1 MSLRLAS
8 TIGWL
13 INGCTL
19 KKNSDSSLRSF
30 VGDATILTSY
40 EILVEM
46 ILLSVPESFKLFRS
60 SLTLKLPPPFARRT
74 LFEVVIT
81 ESRTYTFWE
90 HAKLLRLFLSIG
102 FFLGFLSI

>member
-1 MSLRLAS
+1 M
-8 TIGWL
+8 
-13 INGCTL
+13 
-19 KKNSDSSLRSF
+19 
-30 VGDATILTSY
+30 TSY

-60 SLTLKLPPPFARRT
+60 SLTLKLPPPFTGET
-74 LFEVVIT
+74 LLEVVIT
-81 ESRTYTFWE
+81 DSRGYTFWK